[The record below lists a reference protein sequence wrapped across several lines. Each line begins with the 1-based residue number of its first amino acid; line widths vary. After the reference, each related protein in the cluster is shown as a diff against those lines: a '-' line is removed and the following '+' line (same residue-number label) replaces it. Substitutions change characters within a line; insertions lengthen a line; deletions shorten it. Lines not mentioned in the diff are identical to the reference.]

1 MKLTFGLMI
10 AAMTL
15 PTAANAAAL
24 QDAIRADMPQLMTLY
39 RDLHANPELSM
50 QEVRTPAKLA
60 AEMRKLGFKVTE
72 KVGKTG
78 VVSVMQNGPG
88 PVLLLRA
95 DMDAL
100 PVVEQTGLPFASKVR
115 ATARSGVET
124 GVMHA

>member
-1 MKLTFGLMI
+1 MKLTFGLVI

-60 AEMRKLGFKVTE
+60 DCAGEIENLVRKGEHNHGRLLGVRRL
-72 KVGKTG
+72 VGAL
-78 VVSVMQNGPG
+78 VPSRVCISEVGPK
-88 PVLLLRA
+88 R
-95 DMDAL
+95 
-100 PVVEQTGLPFASKVR
+100 
-115 ATARSGVET
+115 
-124 GVMHA
+124 